1 MEYQV
6 AILSTDTIFARMLEL
21 EFRMY
26 DLYVLAA
33 KELPRSDHSQVVLL
47 DLDSAI
53 PPAAGSYGQMIGFTK
68 NSALLSVDTHRQCAM
83 ILHRPFEVKALRN
96 EVLSCL
102 HYAPFSS
109 PRKAVELGT
118 TEAPKLRYTLDEAN
132 LCLRDGSREIALT
145 PIEFRLMQYL
155 LKHRGET
162 VSKESLSQLIG
173 ESSANK
179 TEVYICYLRQKTD
192 LPSGAHLIRTVR
204 KQGYRID

>member
-6 AILSTDTIFARMLEL
+6 AILSADAIFARMLEL
-21 EFRMY
+21 EFQMY
-26 DLYVLAA
+26 DLCVLAA
-33 KELPRSDHSQVVLL
+33 KELPRSDYSAVVLL
-47 DLDSAI
+47 DLDSAT

-83 ILHRPFEVKALRN
+83 ILHRPFEVKALRS

-102 HYAPFSS
+102 HYAPFSRS
-109 PRKAVELGT
+109 QDSAELVATGET
-118 TEAPKLRYTLDEAN
+118 KMRYTLDEAH
-132 LCLRDGSREIALT
+132 LLFSDGYREISLT
-145 PIEFRLMQYL
+145 PIEFCLMQCL
-155 LKHRGET
+155 LKHQGKT

-179 TEVYICYLRQKTD
+179 TEVYICYLRKKTD
-192 LPSGAHLIRTVR
+192 LAGGAHLIRTVR